1 MARSTSFGEQK
12 YEVFEILVNIE
23 NEKKKKNT
31 HFWLF
36 ILKIHNV
43 VGN

>member
-23 NEKKKKNT
+23 NEKKKKKHTFLALYFKNT
-31 HFWLF
+31 QCCW
-36 ILKIHNV
+36 
-43 VGN
+43 